1 MKSFRDS
8 KKESQVP
15 LEQGIPGAEYC
26 QAINPGG
33 GGGGFYR
40 TDGKNWDKAW
50 KEVSLSVHLSQPRSA
65 QVPSFSLG
73 HDLIQSFQAGVQNI
87 KWPESQLFWYS
98 LPVYSTVSEL
108 WLWCLY
114 PPWPVS
120 ASCSHLQEP
129 NLKYQVTER
138 GVSTH
143 LIGSC
148 SVHTKTTRVSGRVRR
163 MCKFVKLGSQ
173 SDRAETGRF
182 LGLMTPTF
190 GS

>member
-1 MKSFRDS
+1 MGGDELVSPVEPTTKCPGFSVWVMTSFKAS
-8 KKESQVP
+8 KLGYEISSDQ
-15 LEQGIPGAEYC
+15 
-26 QAINPGG
+26 
-33 GGGGFYR
+33 R
-40 TDGKNWDKAW
+40 T
-50 KEVSLSVHLSQPRSA
+50 RT
-65 QVPSFSLG
+65 
-73 HDLIQSFQAGVQNI
+73 
-87 KWPESQLFWYS
+87 LFWYS

-108 WLWCLY
+108 LLWCLD

-120 ASCSHLQEP
+120 TSCSHLQEP
-129 NLKYQVTER
+129 NLKYQVTGR
-138 GVSTH
+138 RVSTH

-148 SVHTKTTRVSGRVRR
+148 SVHTKTTRVSGRVRK